1 MLTREKRNAGYF
13 LVRVVVHTVWNIIK
27 NMVKEKKNRR
37 KREKRTEQSTQ
48 KIRCFVYAGGNAG
61 IQRLARRRCGFSKNS
76 NGSAFCFDRLC
87 RNAFF
92 PLTQFEDIA
101 REDFYSR
108 NEFDRVNFGLN

>member
-1 MLTREKRNAGYF
+1 M
-13 LVRVVVHTVWNIIK
+13 IK
-27 NMVKEKKNRR
+27 KKKIKEKEKKG
-37 KREKRTEQSTQ
+37 EKDIQQSTQ

-87 RNAFF
+87 RSALF

-101 REDFYSR
+101 REDITVETGSI
-108 NEFDRVNFGLN
+108 ESISG

>member
-1 MLTREKRNAGYF
+1 MSDIF
-13 LVRVVVHTVWNIIK
+13 LYVSSCIQWNIIK
-27 NMVKEKKNRR
+27 NMVKKKKEKE
-37 KREKRTEQSTQ
+37 KREKRTQQSTQ

-87 RNAFF
+87 RSVLF

-101 REDFYSR
+101 RENITVETSSIESISD
-108 NEFDRVNFGLN
+108 